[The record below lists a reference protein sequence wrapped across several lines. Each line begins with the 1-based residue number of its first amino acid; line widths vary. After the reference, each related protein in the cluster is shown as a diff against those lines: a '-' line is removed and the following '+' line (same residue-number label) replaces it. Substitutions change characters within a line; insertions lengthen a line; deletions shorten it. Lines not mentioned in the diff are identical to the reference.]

1 MEALRGDVTVTIE
14 GVWAV
19 VIAVLVLGGL
29 AALVSWGYWLRAT
42 GTART
47 SHALGRGAS
56 RYSVSHPL
64 VAWAVITMLMTV
76 PLAFVAGVEMLVAL
90 LGAAVVCG
98 AWVWW
103 LTLRAGKC
111 RAPEP
116 STAPMDE
123 PSDVTCLTDDQAHEV
138 ARLTLAGYEVQGT
151 RSDGSVELFRPG
163 SWTHSESTTSVS
175 PGGHRYG
182 TLGANTYWLAVVP
195 VILAATL
202 GWPTLLL
209 SVPIVVGYVWF
220 RWQQHS
226 EESKILPPREA
237 QDIGQADAAL
247 RESGYGHES
256 TRS

>member
-1 MEALRGDVTVTIE
+1 MTVTIE

-19 VIAVLVLGGL
+19 VIAVLMFGGL

-47 SHALGRGAS
+47 SNALGRGAS
-56 RYSVSHPL
+56 RYSASHPL
-64 VAWAVITMLMTV
+64 VAWAVITMLMTL
-76 PLAFVAGVEMLVAL
+76 PLAILAGVEMFVAL
-90 LGAAVVCG
+90 PVAAVGGG

-103 LTLRAGKC
+103 LTLMAGKR
-111 RAPEP
+111 RAPDP
-116 STAPMDE
+116 STAPTDE
-123 PSDVTCLTDDQAHEV
+123 PTDVTCLTDEQAHEV
-138 ARLTLAGYEVQGT
+138 ARLTLAGYTIQGT

-163 SWTHSESTTSVS
+163 SWKHSESTTSVS

-195 VILAATL
+195 LILAATL
-202 GWPTLLL
+202 GWQTLFL

-226 EESKILPPREA
+226 EESKIRPPREA
-237 QDIGQADAAL
+237 QDIEQADAEL